1 MLDLNQICQP
11 GERVTIV
18 TRTKIIVTTVKEVDP
33 DQQGFCQG
41 PTTIENSWVERDQ
54 YVAEEPE
61 PDQCDGLLTIRTRG
75 VRGCAVDL
83 EVAVVRERGQD
94 S

>member
-54 YVAEEPE
+54 YVAQEPL

>member
-11 GERVTIV
+11 GERVSIV
-18 TRTKIIVTTVKEVDP
+18 TKTKVIVVTVKEVDP
-33 DQQGFCQG
+33 DQQGFYQG
-41 PTTIENSWVERDQ
+41 PTTIANSFVVRDQ
-54 YVAEEPE
+54 YVAQEPL
-61 PDQCDGLLTIRTRG
+61 PDQCEGALTLRTRG

-83 EVAVVRERGQD
+83 KIHTVRERGQD